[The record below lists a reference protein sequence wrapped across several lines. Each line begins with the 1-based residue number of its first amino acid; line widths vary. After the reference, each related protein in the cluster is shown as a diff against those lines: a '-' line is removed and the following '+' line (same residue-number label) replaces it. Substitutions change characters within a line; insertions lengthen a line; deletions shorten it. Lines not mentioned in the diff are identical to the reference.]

1 MAQLKNLELEREL
14 AQLSGQRKG
23 AERRLASLEARQAV
37 SPEAAVQIPTTRESL
52 ADLERR
58 WQERAQDV
66 QRLTLSAPI
75 SGAVLPP
82 PAVTDQAVGETLP
95 TWSGSPLDERNV
107 GSWLETGTLLCEIGN
122 AAQVQAVLAIDQ
134 TQVEFVRQGQRVWLQ
149 PNQLP
154 GRWLAATV
162 SEIAKVDE
170 DAPDQPDRDMAAD
183 EARLSR
189 TGRDAETVR
198 YQAIAR
204 LDDPSDRLLLRTGG
218 TARVVVTPQPLW
230 ARVFRYLART
240 FSLPL

>member
-1 MAQLKNLELEREL
+1 M
-14 AQLSGQRKG
+14 
-23 AERRLASLEARQAV
+23 
-37 SPEAAVQIPTTRESL
+37 SPDAAVQIPTTRQSL

-58 WQERAQDV
+58 WQERAQDI
-66 QRLTLSAPI
+66 QRLTLTAPI

-82 PAVTDQAVGETLP
+82 PAVTDQPARETLP
-95 TWSGSPLDERNV
+95 TWSGTPLDERNV
-107 GSWLETGTLLCEIGN
+107 GSWLETGTLLCEIGDP
-122 AAQVQAVLAIDQ
+122 ARVQAVLAIDQ

-154 GRWLAATV
+154 GRWLAGTI

-170 DAPDQPDRDMAAD
+170 DAPDQPDREEAAD

-189 TGRDAETVR
+189 TGQDAEAVR

-204 LDDPSDRLLLRTGG
+204 LDDPSDTLLLRTGG

-230 ARVFRYLART
+230 QRLFRYLAQNFLAAAVRCCFEEMDKGMGT
-240 FSLPL
+240 RE